1 MLEPL
6 NGREPGPE
14 TPHLPWPLR
23 LTGETEAPRK
33 QGAALGPEGT
43 RWTRADIGL
52 PSAAA
57 PWPVA
62 GATCSP
68 NSLSPVQVSV
78 SQLNRYLDCS
88 VSPQIDPGRQ
98 RLIKAVLGLPR
109 QDLHRAEGRRR
120 RALGSARSQASP
132 PASHYQTGAGGLVV
146 ALPPGCHAAR
156 LASGACGAGGRRAS
170 SLGSVHNALVTAC
183 RGPDGGRARGAGG
196 VTAGDPPP
204 RAARRFPFLSPFP
217 RPPVLGV
224 TGRSPQPG
232 GVPLE
237 DRGRCSLST
246 GTWSRL
252 WEAAAQEWGQ

>member
-14 TPHLPWPLR
+14 MPHLPQPLR

-43 RWTRADIGL
+43 RWTRAGIGL

-57 PWPVA
+57 PWPAA

-132 PASHYQTGAGGLVV
+132 PASHYQTGAGGLVW
-146 ALPPGCHAAR
+146 PCHQDAM
-156 LASGACGAGGRRAS
+156 
-170 SLGSVHNALVTAC
+170 
-183 RGPDGGRARGAGG
+183 
-196 VTAGDPPP
+196 
-204 RAARRFPFLSPFP
+204 
-217 RPPVLGV
+217 
-224 TGRSPQPG
+224 QPG
-232 GVPLE
+232 WRQGPAGQEGVGPL
-237 DRGRCSLST
+237 R
-246 GTWSRL
+246 
-252 WEAAAQEWGQ
+252 WEVCTTPSSQLAGVQMVAVLAGLGG